1 VKAPLS
7 GAVGHIMLLTGSIA
21 RACAA
26 LALLAA
32 CAAGPVAAEAST
44 PALIWRDVARINVLC
59 LVQTEAGVDRGALHD
74 LVCDSVREAAAAGS
88 PAPVALIEAGDPA
101 VLAPD
106 SGHPARPCFG
116 PGRRGQ
122 TDCSLFSI
130 RPFRNSERSAAVHGR
145 AARGA
150 VRRSRESGA
159 RTRGRAARRL
169 VRNPAVAEAAPAGA
183 RPIR

>member
-101 VLAPD
+101 LLATD
-106 SGHPARPCFG
+106 SLALLVHASVQGDADHRLLVF
-116 PGRRGQ
+116 
-122 TDCSLFSI
+122 TI
-130 RPFRNSERSAAVHGR
+130 RPFRNNGEPLLFTAAPRAVQIADPARPAPELEAALR
-145 AARGA
+145 AALSETLPWLNR
-150 VRRSRESGA
+150 
-159 RTRGRAARRL
+159 
-169 VRNPAVAEAAPAGA
+169 PAGA
-183 RPIR
+183 RPIH